1 MAVHPQASRA
11 DRRLCDKHMRT
22 DSFHGAGS
30 GYQAHGMVANTDQ
43 TRVRSVVIVEDD
55 EDIAESIRYNLERES
70 YRIRIAASGE
80 DDLNLI
86 LDRPPN
92 LILLDLNLPG
102 MNGFEICRRVRAESA
117 TAKVPILML
126 TARADETD
134 KVLGLNMGADDYI
147 TKPFSM
153 RELVARVNAALR
165 RSEGVEIDRPAF
177 DNGLLRIE
185 PSTFRV
191 SYQGRDVRMTRK
203 EFALLSELARNQGR
217 VLTRETLLDR
227 VWGMNYF
234 GDSRTLDVHIRR
246 LRQKLGDASL
256 IETVT
261 GIGYR
266 LCDTSPQGG
275 A

>member
-1 MAVHPQASRA
+1 
-11 DRRLCDKHMRT
+11 
-22 DSFHGAGS
+22 
-30 GYQAHGMVANTDQ
+30 MVRVFDEQ
-43 TRVRSVVIVEDD
+43 RVRNIIIVEDD
-55 EDIAESIRYNLERES
+55 EDITDSIRYNLEREGF
-70 YRIRIAASGE
+70 RVRVAVTGE
-80 DDLNLI
+80 QALNLI
-86 LDRPPN
+86 LGGPPS

-102 MNGFEICRRVRAESA
+102 MNGFEICRRVRSESP

-153 RELVARVNAALR
+153 RELLARINAAIR
-165 RSEGVEIDRPAF
+165 RSEGTDADRPVF
-177 DNGLLRIE
+177 DNGSLRID

-191 SYQGRDVRMTRK
+191 NYQTREVRMTRK
-203 EFALLSELARNQGR
+203 EFALLSELARNEGR
-217 VLTRETLLDR
+217 VLTREALLDR
-227 VWGMNYF
+227 VWGLNYF

-246 LRQKLGDASL
+246 LRQKLGNSGL

-266 LCDTSPQGG
+266 LCDDRVQQDKG
-275 A
+275 

>member
-1 MAVHPQASRA
+1 MVTRA
-11 DRRLCDKHMRT
+11 EE
-22 DSFHGAGS
+22 
-30 GYQAHGMVANTDQ
+30 
-43 TRVRSVVIVEDD
+43 TRVRNIIIVEDD
-55 EDIAESIRYNLERES
+55 EDIADSIRYNLDREGF
-70 YRIRIAASGE
+70 RVRVAVTGE
-80 DDLNLI
+80 EALSLI
-86 LDRPPN
+86 LNGPPS

-102 MNGFEICRRVRAESA
+102 MNGFEICRRLREEPSTA
-117 TAKVPILML
+117 TIPILML

-153 RELVARVNAALR
+153 RELVARVNAAIR
-165 RSEGVEIDRPAF
+165 RSEGSRVDRPVF
-177 DNGLLRIE
+177 DNGALRID
-185 PSTFRV
+185 PSTFQV
-191 SYQGRDVRMTRK
+191 SYQDCEVRLTRK

-217 VLTRETLLDR
+217 VMTRETLLDR

-246 LRQKLGDASL
+246 LRLKLGDPAL

-266 LCDTSPQGG
+266 LV
-275 A
+275 

>member
-1 MAVHPQASRA
+1 
-11 DRRLCDKHMRT
+11 
-22 DSFHGAGS
+22 
-30 GYQAHGMVANTDQ
+30 MVTRVDE
-43 TRVRSVVIVEDD
+43 TRVRNIIIVEDD
-55 EDIAESIRYNLERES
+55 EDIADSIRYNLDREGF
-70 YRIRIAASGE
+70 RVRVAATGE
-80 DDLNLI
+80 DALSLI
-86 LDRPPN
+86 LNGPPS
-92 LILLDLNLPG
+92 LILLDLNLPN
-102 MNGFEICRRVRAESA
+102 MNGFEICRRLRAEPSTA
-117 TAKVPILML
+117 TIPILML
-126 TARADETD
+126 TARTDETD

-165 RSEGVEIDRPAF
+165 RSEGSQIDRPVF
-177 DNGLLRIE
+177 DNGSLRID

-191 SYQGRDVRMTRK
+191 HYKAREVRMTRK
-203 EFALLSELARNQGR
+203 EFSLLSELARNQGR

-246 LRQKLGDASL
+246 LRQKLGEPAL

-266 LCDTSPQGG
+266 LL
-275 A
+275 

>member
-1 MAVHPQASRA
+1 MVRAVEEA
-11 DRRLCDKHMRT
+11 
-22 DSFHGAGS
+22 
-30 GYQAHGMVANTDQ
+30 
-43 TRVRSVVIVEDD
+43 RVRSIIIVEDD
-55 EDIAESIRYNLERES
+55 EDIADSIRYNLEREGF
-70 YRIRIAASGE
+70 RVRVTVTGE
-80 DDLNLI
+80 EALNLI
-86 LDRPPN
+86 LGGPPS

-102 MNGFEICRRVRAESA
+102 MNGFEICRRLRAESA

-165 RSEGVEIDRPAF
+165 RTESADADRPVF
-177 DNGLLRIE
+177 DNGALRID

-191 SYQGRDVRMTRK
+191 SYEDREVRMTRK
-203 EFALLSELARNQGR
+203 EFALLSELARNEGR
-217 VLTRETLLDR
+217 VLTREVLLDR

-246 LRQKLGDASL
+246 LRQKLGNAGL

-261 GIGYR
+261 GVGYR
-266 LCDTSPQGG
+266 LCDVRQATG
-275 A
+275 

>member
-1 MAVHPQASRA
+1 
-11 DRRLCDKHMRT
+11 
-22 DSFHGAGS
+22 
-30 GYQAHGMVANTDQ
+30 MVTRVDE
-43 TRVRSVVIVEDD
+43 TRVRNIIIVEDD
-55 EDIAESIRYNLERES
+55 EDIADSIRYNLDREGF
-70 YRIRIAASGE
+70 RVRVAATGE
-80 DDLNLI
+80 DALSLI
-86 LDRPPN
+86 LNGPPN

-102 MNGFEICRRVRAESA
+102 MNGFEICRRLRAEPSTA
-117 TAKVPILML
+117 TIPILML
-126 TARADETD
+126 TARTDETD

-165 RSEGVEIDRPAF
+165 RSEGSQIDRPVF
-177 DNGLLRIE
+177 DNGSLRID

-191 SYQGRDVRMTRK
+191 HYHAREVRMTRK
-203 EFALLSELARNQGR
+203 EFSLLSELARNQGR

-246 LRQKLGDASL
+246 LRQKLGEPAL

-266 LCDTSPQGG
+266 LL
-275 A
+275 

>member
-1 MAVHPQASRA
+1 
-11 DRRLCDKHMRT
+11 
-22 DSFHGAGS
+22 
-30 GYQAHGMVANTDQ
+30 MVTRVDE
-43 TRVRSVVIVEDD
+43 TRVRNIIIVEDD
-55 EDIAESIRYNLERES
+55 EDIADSIRYNLDREGF
-70 YRIRIAASGE
+70 RVRVAVTGE
-80 DDLNLI
+80 DALNLI
-86 LDRPPN
+86 LNGPPS

-102 MNGFEICRRVRAESA
+102 MSGFEICRRLRAEPSTA
-117 TAKVPILML
+117 TIPILML

-165 RSEGVEIDRPAF
+165 RSEGSQIDRPIF
-177 DNGLLRIE
+177 DNGSLRID

-191 SYQGRDVRMTRK
+191 HYQEREVRMTRK

-246 LRQKLGDASL
+246 LRQKLGDPAL

-266 LCDTSPQGG
+266 LL
-275 A
+275 